1 MSRHRRIAVAASA
14 AVLALALSTG
24 ASAAAPKP
32 GAHDRALARQLSARV
47 TTFQQL
53 ASGTKDNSFQKSLER
68 CAFIKKHPK
77 DAFAAIFA
85 LIPVV
90 LIEAA
95 DEYGPE
101 LRSLRSSIGAMHPDS
116 PLFAQWLTAVGSD
129 LSLILEFDNHGK
141 KIDLCDAATLLL
153 DKKTT
158 AADVHR
164 VLGIDPILLGKVF
177 SNPVSSKLEKLN
189 PRMRA
194 FLIAA
199 GVSRKNAATL
209 TSSD

>member
-1 MSRHRRIAVAASA
+1 MAASA

-53 ASGTKDNSFQKSLER
+53 ASGTKDDSFQKSLGR

-85 LIPVV
+85 LVPVV
-90 LIEAA
+90 LIEAV

-116 PLFAQWLTAVGSD
+116 PLFAQWLTAVGGD

-164 VLGIDPILLGKVF
+164 VLGIDPTLLGKVF
-177 SNPVSSKLEKLN
+177 SNPVSSKLENLN
-189 PRMRA
+189 PKMRT